1 MKHPIQSAQPY
12 GKICRFWASP
22 LLGLLLCFSTQA
34 HAAKFAN
41 QFIEF
46 ELPPQWGCSLEG
58 AEWVC
63 QNTVE
68 TKKKDA
74 IIVLAAKLKGDQDSL
89 DQYLTYLLAAK
100 SFNSVQGKPVKSDPK
115 YAKTINL
122 NSQPWVDALH
132 LESEIPGFYTRYL
145 ATVKQDIGVLVTY
158 SINKTKYQQYLSDFD
173 NMVKTLK
180 VFRKTG
186 GINVAPQA
194 GNLFQNTQIPT
205 TVGND
210 SVFPGAQVQGGAP
223 EGENKAKSSKNSL
236 PFPLPVLV
244 LIGVGAL
251 ILFFL
256 KKKKG

>member
-1 MKHPIQSAQPY
+1 MTQQF
-12 GKICRFWASP
+12 GKGFGVWATT
-22 LLGLLLCFSTQA
+22 LLGAALCFSSQA
-34 HAAKFAN
+34 QAAKFAN

-46 ELPPQWGCSLEG
+46 ELPPQWQCTLEG

-63 QNTVE
+63 QNTNE
-68 TKKKDA
+68 AKKKDA

-89 DQYLTYLLAAK
+89 DQYLTYLQAPK

-145 ATVKQDIGVLVTY
+145 ATIKQDIGVLVTY
-158 SINKTKYQQYLSDFD
+158 SINKTKYQQYLADFD

-180 VFRKTG
+180 VFRKSG

-205 TVGND
+205 GVGSD
-210 SVFPGAQVQGGAP
+210 SVFPGTQVQGGAP
-223 EGENKAKSSKNSL
+223 EQSTAAPTQSKNKL
-236 PFPLPVLV
+236 PLPLPVLV
-244 LIGVGAL
+244 LLAIGAAV
-251 ILFFL
+251 IFFL
-256 KKKKG
+256 KRKPND